1 MTITELSA
9 LQRITYLEYLAAEE
23 KALSAISDDLDDQ
36 KMSAGLVSMSIR
48 AGARLI
54 ALSLWHNDPKGP
66 SEEELHQQVMSTAAG
81 SDWQSGNAD
90 QAALRHAG
98 AGCRRRAIHG

>member
-1 MTITELSA
+1 MSMFLKKDEFTHNGATVPITELSA

-23 KALSAISDDLDDQ
+23 KALSAISDDVDDQ

-54 ALSLWHNDPKGP
+54 ALSLWHNDP
-66 SEEELHQQVMSTAAG
+66 
-81 SDWQSGNAD
+81 
-90 QAALRHAG
+90 
-98 AGCRRRAIHG
+98 